1 MLSFIRVYDWFRFT
15 LVLSPSLWLTVL
27 GHAVDDTVGVE
38 HLDVCHT
45 GILHTTLLAVDESV
59 GKALGD
65 SPDGH
70 LQSLNTVDC
79 LQRQDHIPAQD
90 ALAECVHDD
99 GQEKLIG

>member
-1 MLSFIRVYDWFRFT
+1 MSVTHGYDWFRFA

-27 GHAVDDTVGVE
+27 GHTVDDTAGVE
-38 HLDVCHT
+38 HLDVCRT
-45 GILHTTLLAVDESV
+45 GILHTMLLAVDESV
-59 GKALGD
+59 GRAFGD
-65 SPDGH
+65 SPGGH
-70 LQSLNTVDC
+70 LQSLDTVDR